1 MHGKVLC
8 VLNVKRESLGN
19 QNRVQKAKDFET
31 EFCQSVTKPQYS
43 WLKKKKEKELIY
55 KH

>member
-1 MHGKVLC
+1 MHGKVLR

-31 EFCQSVTKPQYS
+31 EFCQSVTKPS
-43 WLKKKKEKELIY
+43 WLKKKEKELIY